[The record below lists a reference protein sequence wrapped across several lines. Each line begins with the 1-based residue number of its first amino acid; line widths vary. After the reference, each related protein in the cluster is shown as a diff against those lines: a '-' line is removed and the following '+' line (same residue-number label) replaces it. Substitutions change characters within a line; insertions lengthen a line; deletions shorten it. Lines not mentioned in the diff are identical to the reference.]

1 MNAQRQKLKE
11 KGDSV
16 QQERDNIDIYSEE
29 MDSCIRA
36 SSLLYA
42 RLFTPSER
50 IHVADRRSKTRLPKN
65 REIS

>member
-11 KGDSV
+11 KEDSDQLEGDNFDLYY
-16 QQERDNIDIYSEE
+16 QE

-50 IHVADRRSKTRLPKN
+50 IHVANRRSKTTLSKD
-65 REIS
+65 

>member
-11 KGDSV
+11 KGDLV

-29 MDSCIRA
+29 MDSCLRS

-42 RLFTPSER
+42 RLFTSSER
-50 IHVADRRSKTRLPKN
+50 IHVADRRSKTRLSKN